1 MASIEDIM
9 NKLKDNSS
17 NSIGAKMK
25 VRSESL
31 KIQRR
36 MEDIESQLEN
46 YIADEI
52 NYIANGLNYGPCSP
66 CATNNDTQISDEDKG
81 KLMQILKSSAEEAIK
96 KLPSTIEDTFKDMG
110 MESDSGE
117 EKPEVKEVEVEVK
130 PENAPATA
138 EVVKNIASSF
148 GY

>member
-9 NKLKDNSS
+9 NKLKDNS

-31 KIQRR
+31 RIQRR
-36 MEDIESQLEN
+36 MDDIENQLES

-52 NYIANGLNYGPCSP
+52 NYIANGLNYGP

-81 KLMQILKSSAEEAIK
+81 KLMQILKSSTEEAVK
-96 KLPSTIEDTFKDMG
+96 NLPSKVNDIFKDMDMG
-110 MESDSGE
+110 SDSDE

>member
-9 NKLKDNSS
+9 NKLKDNS

-31 KIQRR
+31 RIQRR
-36 MEDIESQLEN
+36 MDDIENQLES
-46 YIADEI
+46 YITDEI
-52 NYIANGLNYGPCSP
+52 NYIANGLSYGPCSP
-66 CATNNDTQISDEDKG
+66 CATNNDMHISDEDKG
-81 KLMQILKSSAEEAIK
+81 KLMQILKSSTEEAVK
-96 KLPSTIEDTFKDMG
+96 NLPSKVNDIFKDMG
-110 MESDSGE
+110 MESDSDE